1 MSETLTPASV
11 SPIADVGSFGWYD
24 IGQLPLEGKGWPET
38 AGPFQRLPASAEGR
52 IPEEVWVRGETAA
65 GLCVRFRTDAEEIWA
80 QWELARPP
88 QASAVEPMVRS
99 GGLDL
104 YGMADGG
111 ELLWAGA
118 ANPRADQTDQQAWM
132 AGRLDGQMRE
142 YALYLPL
149 GIPLVMARIGVP
161 VGARFQPG
169 TRRSQ
174 LPVVVYGT
182 SIVHGGA
189 ASRPGLAWPAILGR
203 RLGVPVVNLGFPGR
217 GRMEVEMAEL
227 IAEVPAACYVVDCL
241 PNMSADLVAERAEVF
256 VRRLRGMRPTEPIV
270 LVEEGDRGGAA
281 FMPELRKQIS
291 DKRIRL
297 RNCLDACRRDGV
309 AGLYHLP
316 GEGLYGDDGEA
327 MMDTIHPGSIGSM
340 RIAQAVLPVV
350 REALADAR

>member
-1 MSETLTPASV
+1 MPEALTPASV
-11 SPIADVGSFGWYD
+11 SPIADVGSFGWFD
-24 IGQLPLEGKGWPET
+24 IRQLPLEGKGWPET
-38 AGPFQRLPASAEGR
+38 AGPFHRLPAHAQPR

-65 GLCVRFRTDAEEIWA
+65 GLCVRFRTDADEIWA
-80 QWELARPP
+80 QWQLARPP

-99 GGLDL
+99 AGLDL
-104 YGMADGG
+104 YGTDEEGR
-111 ELLWAGA
+111 LHWVGA
-118 ANPRADQTDQQAWM
+118 ANPSEGKTDQQAWM

-149 GIPLVMARIGVP
+149 GIPLVAARIGVP
-161 VGARFQPG
+161 VAARFQPG
-169 TRRSQ
+169 TRRSE

-203 RLGVPVVNLGFPGR
+203 RLGKPVVNLGFPGR

-241 PNMSADLVAERAEVF
+241 PNMSADLGAERAEVF
-256 VRRLRGMRPTEPIV
+256 VRRLRERRPAEPIV
-270 LVEEGDRGGAA
+270 LVEEGDRGGAV

-297 RNCLDACRRDGV
+297 RECLDGCRQDGMD
-309 AGLYHLP
+309 GLYHVP
-316 GEGLYGDDGEA
+316 GEGLYGDDCEA
-327 MMDTIHPGSIGSM
+327 MMDTIHPGSIGMM
-340 RIAQAVLPVV
+340 RIAQAVLPAV
-350 REALADAR
+350 REALGHSR